1 VGLSEVLILVIAVA
15 GFVAGYLAA
24 VLRHGDTKVG
34 TPSASHNSVRNA
46 IAQVRELARR
56 TLCKPPKYNEFVA
69 YLDWLE
75 QQHP

>member
-1 VGLSEVLILVIAVA
+1 MNWMYIVC
-15 GFVAGYLAA
+15 FVAGIVWYKAFLAVFSERQQGA
-24 VLRHGDTKVG
+24 KVG

-46 IAQVRELARR
+46 IAQVRESARR

-75 QQHP
+75 RQHP

>member
-1 VGLSEVLILVIAVA
+1 MEFHWMYVVCFLLGVLWHSQWLI
-15 GFVAGYLAA
+15 F
-24 VLRHGDTKVG
+24 RRRNTKEG

-46 IAQVRELARR
+46 IAQVRESARR
-56 TLCKPPKYNEFVA
+56 TLAKPPKYNEFVA

>member
-1 VGLSEVLILVIAVA
+1 MGLSEVLILVIAVA

>member
-1 VGLSEVLILVIAVA
+1 MVHLLILVAGIAIGV
-15 GFVAGYLAA
+15 FMYA
-24 VLRHGDTKVG
+24 VYENRPRQNTKVG

-46 IAQVRELARR
+46 IAQVRESARR

>member
-1 VGLSEVLILVIAVA
+1 VFLS
-15 GFVAGYLAA
+15 GFFWGAA
-24 VLRHGDTKVG
+24 VGSLVTQLIIYMAVRRHRTKVG

-46 IAQVRELARR
+46 IAQVRESARR